1 MNTKKRA
8 VGNRVERKKEKTRQK
23 IISISMNLFRE
34 QGFDSTS
41 MEQIAREVDIA
52 KGTLY
57 NYFPVKEAILSEYI
71 QRSFEDRRA
80 ERILQ
85 LRKLPDTRTRMIWI
99 LSELIAG
106 VRAQKDVFE
115 KYLVYQIQ
123 NMISLHRDAGVKSGI
138 KLLAREIIVLGQEN
152 EEIRQD
158 IPLDILLA
166 LFEFAFI
173 EVAQE
178 FYMKPESFDAQVA
191 IEYIVD
197 LFMNWSKRRD
207 MIWKIKK

>member
-1 MNTKKRA
+1 MNTKERA

-197 LFMNWSKRRD
+197 LFMNGARGG
-207 MIWKIKK
+207 I

>member
-41 MEQIAREVDIA
+41 MEQIAKEVDIA

>member
-197 LFMNWSKRRD
+197 LFMNGARGG
-207 MIWKIKK
+207 I

>member
-41 MEQIAREVDIA
+41 MEQIAKEVDIA

-85 LRKLPDTRTRMIWI
+85 LRKLPDTRTRVIWI

-106 VRAQKDVFE
+106 VRAQKDIFE

-191 IEYIVD
+191 IEYMVD
-197 LFMNWSKRRD
+197 LFMNGARGG
-207 MIWKIKK
+207 I

>member
-1 MNTKKRA
+1 MNTKERA

-41 MEQIAREVDIA
+41 MEQIAKEVDIA

-85 LRKLPDTRTRMIWI
+85 LRKLPDTRTRVIWI

-106 VRAQKDVFE
+106 VRAQKDIFE

-191 IEYIVD
+191 IEYMVD
-197 LFMNWSKRRD
+197 LFMNGARGG
-207 MIWKIKK
+207 I

>member
-191 IEYIVD
+191 IEYMVD
-197 LFMNWSKRRD
+197 LFMNGARGG
-207 MIWKIKK
+207 I